1 MDVKKLF
8 FQKVEKNID
17 KDEVE
22 QGINNIMN
30 DNNGEELDENEF
42 FLMNLL
48 TIILDD
54 SQNYPNFSHIKTI
67 SNVEKFI
74 ILYFN
79 QYNEIK
85 LKYEF
90 EEENINNNKIKL
102 FDALFVQRNRQKSFL
117 IINKNI
123 MELNSLI
130 DLKDI
135 FDKTIPQIRPII
147 LDVKLIERK
156 NQLMHDLSYM
166 FSDISTIREIKF
178 DDYNLHNIKNMSY
191 MFYDCSSIKEL
202 PDISKWDTRNVTDMS
217 YMFNN
222 CSSIKNMPDISNWD
236 TRNVSNM
243 RDMFY
248 NCSSLKNLP
257 DISNWDTR
265 NVSDMTAMFNNCTS
279 LEILPDISSWNIE
292 KLKNYSYMFCNCKLI
307 PNFSILSKW
316 KLTDDSQT
324 KKMFKGCELFE
335 AQIRSQRH
343 CNFCDYLISK
353 FKNFCN
359 CCSKCC
365 ENFCQFFWTSIILI
379 CLIIIIIILL
389 ISPFYPFYSSF
400 HLGKI
405 GQEILE
411 MKQEVNLIDYTNIT
425 HISSILN
432 ITNSSL
438 IKKMS
443 ENKEGVIQNFLDKMS
458 NKSSIS
464 LKKNKNTFK
473 IYSIIIAITIY
484 LNIILFVSFS
494 LGIIYRFLYKYKNK
508 LHIIFCVIF
517 ILNIISL
524 IFEIL
529 ALFIN
534 NKLLD
539 SIDKIEIEIEDFFQF
554 DLKGYFSDTDYLFFA
569 FITMCIDLI
578 LTIASIFCVLYL
590 FNKYFEA
597 RGGINFYN
605 ELFRQNK

>member
-1 MDVKKLF
+1 
-8 FQKVEKNID
+8 
-17 KDEVE
+17 
-22 QGINNIMN
+22 MN
-30 DNNGEELDENEF
+30 DNNNEELDENEF

-48 TIILDD
+48 TIIVDD

-67 SNVEKFI
+67 SNAEKFI

-257 DISNWDTR
+257 DISKWDTR

-353 FKNFCN
+353 FQNFCN

-389 ISPFYPFYSSF
+389 IYPFYPFYSSF

-411 MKQEVNLIDYTNIT
+411 MKQEVNLINYTNIT

-578 LTIASIFCVLYL
+578 LTIASIFCVIYF

-605 ELFRQNK
+605 ELLRQNK